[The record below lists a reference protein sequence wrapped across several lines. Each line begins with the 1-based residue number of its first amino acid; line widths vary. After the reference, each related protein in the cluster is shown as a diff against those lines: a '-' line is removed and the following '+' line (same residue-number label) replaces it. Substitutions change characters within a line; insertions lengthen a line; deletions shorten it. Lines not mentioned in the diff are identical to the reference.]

1 MLSIPDSLGE
11 AAKIDGCGPV
21 GIYAKVI
28 LPLTKNGLATLVVL
42 TFNNVWNDY
51 MGPMIYLDK
60 EANRTIQLGL
70 ATFKREF
77 DTNYG
82 AIMAGTVVS
91 LIPVVIIYIIAQK
104 YIVDGIAY
112 SGVKG

>member
-1 MLSIPDSLGE
+1 MRIPDSLGE
-11 AAKIDGCGPV
+11 AAKIDGCGPF
-21 GIYAKVI
+21 GIYARVI
-28 LPLTKNGLATLVVL
+28 LPLSKMGLATLVVL

-51 MGPMIYLDK
+51 MGPMIYLDTNTK
-60 EANRTIQLGL
+60 RTIQLGL

-82 AIMAGTVVS
+82 AIMAGTVIS
-91 LIPVVIIYIIAQK
+91 LIPVVMIYAIGQK
-104 YIVDGIAY
+104 YIVEGVAF